1 MDEDIGVLIGLLFGF
16 GVLASWVLGVIG
28 FFHARAARR
37 EIASLRRVVAE
48 LSTRPAAPAASV
60 AQAPVPPEPMAA
72 EAPPEPVPEPI
83 VVAAEE
89 PEPIPA
95 AETPPVAAAPPRAA
109 RSFEELLTLRW
120 GVWLGAGT
128 IALGGIFLIRYAMD
142 QGLLGPT
149 VRTILG
155 LIIGFGLVGGGVA
168 LRRTGLARRLAAD
181 YRPDMIPSAVS
192 AAGVII
198 LFGNV
203 YAAYGLYDLIPPV
216 VAFVGLAAT
225 AFLAIGIALLHG
237 PVLAAIGLAG
247 AFAVPALVST
257 GNSDAVALF
266 TYLISVVGAAMG
278 VVRYRAW
285 AWLAWLAVGGGIAWG
300 AIWFLFA
307 FTPPDSGIVGLYL
320 VALAALYIFVLPS
333 EAHDWPVARRIT
345 WAAMTGVALLA
356 FTLVREDSYDLP
368 GLGALAALVGLTLL
382 AGDRRPALDK
392 LPWLGAGLVVATLG
406 MWHLAQVL
414 PRDVPIG
421 LVEGRAAGVLPGPI
435 LPPGIEIFVLT
446 NAVFAALIGLGG
458 FLLMR
463 RQPRP
468 AIWAALPAA
477 APVTLLALAYVR
489 IAEFQPALHWAIAG
503 FALAGILVALT
514 ERAARFRADPR
525 MELATGVL
533 AAGAATAVAIGFG
546 MGLSRFWL
554 SVALAAELPA
564 LAWIATATRL
574 DALRRLALVLAAI
587 VLARLVVNPSVA
599 EYDLGSLPVLNWLLY
614 GYGVPAVAFW
624 WAARRFA
631 GGGRDLLV
639 LVLEAGAFALGA
651 MLVSLEIR
659 HFMGNGRIDESYGF
673 AEMVLQT
680 NAWSAMAVGALW
692 VDRGRNHPVLMGG
705 AILLGV
711 LAAWQTFSF
720 HLLDQ
725 NPLFTGTSVGGVP
738 IVDLLLPGYA
748 LPALWCVLAARMP
761 QVAARPL
768 LRRGLEG
775 AALVLGLVWVTL
787 VVRRVFDGPTLQG
800 ETSDPE
806 WYAYSGVWLIYGAG
820 LLALGIRRGSRALRY
835 ASLAV
840 VTLTI
845 AKVFLFDMSALT
857 GLLRVL
863 SFFGLGGALIGIG
876 LLYQRFVFPP
886 RTAAG
891 T

>member
-1 MDEDIGVLIGLLFGF
+1 MDEDLGVLLGLLFGF

-28 FFHARAARR
+28 YFQARAARR
-37 EIASLRRVVAE
+37 EIAALRRAVAE
-48 LSTRPAAPAASV
+48 LSARPAAA
-60 AQAPVPPEPMAA
+60 APVVVEPQVAPAEPVAPPPPEPA
-72 EAPPEPVPEPI
+72 PEPVA
-83 VVAAEE
+83 AAEE
-89 PEPIPA
+89 AAAPA
-95 AETPPVAAAPPRAA
+95 DDETPPVATAPPRAA

-128 IALGGIFLIRYAMD
+128 IALGGIFLIRYAID
-142 QGLLGPT
+142 QGLLGPV

-155 LIIGFGLVGGGVA
+155 LVIGFALVVGGVA
-168 LRRTGLARRLAAD
+168 LRRTNIARRLAAD
-181 YRPDMIPSAVS
+181 TRPDMIPSAVS
-192 AAGVII
+192 AAGVVI

-216 VAFVGLAAT
+216 LAFVGLAAT

-257 GNSDAVALF
+257 GHPDAVALF
-266 TYLISVVGAAMG
+266 TYLIAVAGAAMG

-285 AWLAWLAVGGGIAWG
+285 VWLAWLAVGGGIVWG

-307 FTPPDSGIVGLYL
+307 FTPADSAIIGLYL
-320 VALAALYIFVLPS
+320 VALAALYVFVLPP

-345 WAAMTGVALLA
+345 WAAMACVALLA
-356 FTLVREDSYDLP
+356 FALVREDSYDLP
-368 GLGALAALVGLTLL
+368 SLGALVGLIGLTLL

-392 LPWLGAGLVVATLG
+392 LPWLGAGLVVASLG
-406 MWHLAQVL
+406 MWHLGQVL
-414 PRDVPIG
+414 PSDVPVG

-435 LPPGIEIFVLT
+435 LPPGIDVFVLT

-477 APVTLLALAYVR
+477 VPVTLLALAYAR
-489 IAEFQPALHWAIAG
+489 IAEFQPALYWAIAG
-503 FALAGILVALT
+503 FVLAGILVALT
-514 ERAARFRADPR
+514 ERTVRHRADPR
-525 MELATGVL
+525 MEQAAGVL

-546 MGLSRFWL
+546 MGLSRFGL

-564 LAWIATATRL
+564 LAWIAAATRL

-587 VLARLVVNPSVA
+587 VLGRLVLNPSVVD
-599 EYDLGSLPVLNWLLY
+599 YDLGSLPILNWLLY
-614 GYGVPAVAFW
+614 GYGVPAIAFW

-631 GGGRDLLV
+631 AGGRDLLV

-659 HFMGNGRIDESYGF
+659 HLMGDGHIDQSYGF

-680 NAWSAMAVGALW
+680 NAWAAMAVGALQA
-692 VDRGRNHPVLMGG
+692 DRGRRHPVLMGG

-711 LAAWQTFSF
+711 LAGWQTFTF
-720 HLLDQ
+720 HLLDE
-725 NPLFTGTSVGGVP
+725 NPLFTGANVGGVP
-738 IVDLLLPGYA
+738 ILDLLLPGYG
-748 LPALWCVLAARMP
+748 LPAIWCVLAARMP
-761 QVAARPL
+761 QVAERPL
-768 LRRGLEG
+768 LRRGLE
-775 AALVLGLVWVTL
+775 ATALALGLVWVTL

-806 WYAYSGVWLIYGAG
+806 WYAYSGVWLVYGAG

-891 T
+891 A